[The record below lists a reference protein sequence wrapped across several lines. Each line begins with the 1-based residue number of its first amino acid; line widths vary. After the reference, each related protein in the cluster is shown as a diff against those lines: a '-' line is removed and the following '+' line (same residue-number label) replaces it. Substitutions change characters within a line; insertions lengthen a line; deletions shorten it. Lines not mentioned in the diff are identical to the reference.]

1 MSDRQVHWENVYATK
16 DENAVSWFQETP
28 DISLDLV
35 RATGVSAS
43 ASIIDI
49 GGGASRLVD
58 ALLDKGFKTITVLDL
73 SEKAL
78 AKSKAR
84 LGTKGAHVRWIV
96 ADITT
101 WEPSQAYD
109 VWHDHAALHFLTDPK
124 DRAALP
130 MPNGFQAPFGPVVT
144 SLLEHLRPTD
154 RSVAA
159 DCLFSVTMPIR
170 SAIYLEPHSNW
181 SKAATMRT
189 KPQWGPSS
197 GSNSAD
203 FDA

>member
-1 MSDRQVHWENVYATK
+1 
-16 DENAVSWFQETP
+16 
-28 DISLDLV
+28 
-35 RATGVSAS
+35 
-43 ASIIDI
+43 
-49 GGGASRLVD
+49 
-58 ALLDKGFKTITVLDL
+58 
-73 SEKAL
+73 
-78 AKSKAR
+78 
-84 LGTKGAHVRWIV
+84 
-96 ADITT
+96 
-101 WEPSQAYD
+101 
-109 VWHDHAALHFLTDPK
+109 
-124 DRAALP
+124 

-170 SAIYLEPHSNW
+170 SAIYLEPHSSW